1 MSQSFEYRMG
11 FFLDV
16 GHYMNEAYAE
26 GHPNRRIHGHTFHG
40 EWIVVGV
47 PDKHGCVIEVAAA
60 QTSLQKVLEKY
71 DHRLLNDIE
80 GLENPTTEML
90 ARKIYHDLVIM
101 EPRTVA
107 VELYRPSVRLRVRYP
122 ATRSL

>member
-1 MSQSFEYRMG
+1 VQSFEYRLS
-11 FFLDV
+11 FYLDV
-16 GHYMNEAYAE
+16 GHFMGEAYAD

-40 EWIVVGV
+40 EWIVVGS
-47 PDKHGCVIEVAAA
+47 PNRHGFVIEAEDA
-60 QTSLQKVLEKY
+60 QKILKTVIDKY

-90 ARKIYHDLVIM
+90 AHRIFVDLKNL

-107 VELYRPSVRLRVRYP
+107 IELHRPSVGLRIRFP
-122 ATRSL
+122 ALQV